1 MPKEDKKKL
10 TINDF
15 RSKKTSIADTIKP
28 TNWLKAIIG
37 NILKIKDNHTKYI
50 ENKLKKISNDDH
62 LPWYTGFFSC
72 FHPIKVGK
80 SLVQRVKLK
89 KEKIRKT
96 IKESILKGE
105 PISPINFIN
114 HMPTVLDAIKEKYFP
129 KINKSETKS
138 EACIEPKK
146 SHSLFS
152 KGLRVPFFGKNNT
165 NNNSKIKKNQEKVKI
180 DDSRV
185 A

>member
-15 RSKKTSIADTIKP
+15 RSKKQSIADTIKP
-28 TNWLKAIIG
+28 TNWLKAIFG
-37 NILKIKDNHTKYI
+37 NILKIKDNYTKHI
-50 ENKLKKISNDDH
+50 EKISEKISKEDYI
-62 LPWYTGFFSC
+62 PWYTSIFAC

-105 PISPINFIN
+105 SISPINFIT

-129 KINKSETKS
+129 KTNKSETKS
-138 EACIEPKK
+138 EASIEPKK

-152 KGLRVPFFGKNNT
+152 KGLRVPFFGKNNPNKSEI
-165 NNNSKIKKNQEKVKI
+165 NNPKIVKNE
-180 DDSRV
+180 DSRV